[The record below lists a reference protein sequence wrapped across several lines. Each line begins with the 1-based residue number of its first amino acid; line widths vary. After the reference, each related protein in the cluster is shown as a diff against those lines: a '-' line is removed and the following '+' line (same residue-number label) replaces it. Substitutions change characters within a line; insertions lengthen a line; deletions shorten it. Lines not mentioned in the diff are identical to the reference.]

1 MANDETDVKKNAGE
15 NPLSDL
21 LSNPEFVA
29 QLSQIAAGLK
39 TGMTETETTDPAAH
53 RRESPMPPDT
63 ATAENNEK
71 SPDTL
76 ASVLSNP
83 ELMAKLPDVIA
94 TIRPIL
100 GGGEKKTH
108 PDKRTALL
116 LALRPYLSPGRREAV
131 DYITKLGKLND
142 LFKNLKP

>member
-29 QLSQIAAGLK
+29 RLSQIAAGLK
-39 TGMTETETTDPAAH
+39 AGMTETETTEPAPH
-53 RRESPMPPDT
+53 REETPPPSET
-63 ATAENNEK
+63 ANTGNNEK
-71 SPDTL
+71 STDNL

-94 TIRPIL
+94 TISPIL
-100 GGGEKKTH
+100 GGGEKKAR